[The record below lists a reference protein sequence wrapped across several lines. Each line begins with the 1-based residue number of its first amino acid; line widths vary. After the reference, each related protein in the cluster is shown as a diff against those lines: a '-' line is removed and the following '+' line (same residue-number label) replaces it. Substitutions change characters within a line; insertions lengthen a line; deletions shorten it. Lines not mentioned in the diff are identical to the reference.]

1 MSSKLNQK
9 KKTKKVL
16 KLKKKLQ
23 RNLLEKYKEEYSG
36 LEDKDVLNLSEEIV
50 TKLSY
55 SKDLEETEID
65 KLEIQLEAIKYIIDE
80 KSKNTKFNNSDYK
93 YYPDYDDPDFNKK
106 IFLKKEFNLNK
117 IPLIPIP
124 KKNEFFDLKD
134 ISNKMCGRDEDM
146 VLNPNQNFLKVF
158 MSPSTPYNSVL
169 LFHGTGVGKTC
180 SSISIVEEYS
190 EELLRYNKKI
200 IILSNPSIKSNF
212 MKNIFNVNNVKAGR
226 PIYQCTKNKYFKLL
240 NLNPDDIGNKISFL
254 DFQSKIKKKIN
265 EKYEFNGY
273 QEFANKVE
281 KIINKGSRLRPDLR
295 NKYVKEKIKETF
307 SNSVMIIDEAH
318 NIKQGDD
325 MKKVPPILEKVLKY
339 SENMKLILLSAT
351 PMFDNSTEIVW
362 LLNLLLMN
370 DKRPLLSDKM
380 LFNKGNLTD
389 TGKELLIRKSRGYVS
404 YLRGE
409 NILKFPKRL
418 YPSVY
423 KGKSGYPKS
432 LKTSEI
438 PKLDLSGNPIEDKF
452 KLKNLEIIG
461 CKMSNHQ
468 LNYYNKMD
476 SSGDYGSFLS
486 NGLML
491 SNIVF
496 PSLSDDE
503 SLSNIIGNSGFRNT
517 FSKVKK
523 TGNISFKIK
532 HQEFND
538 MFRLDNLKK
547 YSSKIAKIIENIE
560 TSEGVVFIYSKYI
573 YSGIVPLALALEYNG
588 YTNYKSPLLEG
599 DKKDPIMINGNSS
612 RKKAKYM
619 IISGTQE
626 LGKDAYDDYL
636 KIENKNKN
644 GEMIKVILGSE
655 TAAEGLDFKNI
666 REVHILDPWYH
677 LNKLEQI
684 IGRAIRYCSHIDL
697 PVEKRNVVVNLYAS
711 IKTLKPDDEDK
722 ETIDLRVLR
731 EAENKARQ
739 MGEVEYI
746 LKTNSVDCNLNLN
759 GNKFIDDNYDGKL
772 RVLTPKNTNP
782 DNIYIKDKDYDRL
795 CNYSKCDYKCI
806 PDLSQHRNES
816 NINYDTFNSSTI
828 NEQIHILKKNIIKM
842 FKKDVIYDLEDFTKI
857 FPNEDKQIIYFTL
870 QSLLDGKDEFTD
882 GYSNVGYLIYKGGF
896 YIFQPKY
903 LQNHKLN
910 INNIRRPLTKK
921 KLGINL
927 NTYISSLRNN
937 NKAMK
942 ISHELIIN
950 NIRSNYYF
958 LIRDNIGKDELWLNS
973 YNIINKG
980 KIVFNEEAE
989 NSYNFFVYGKIF
1001 ENYDKNKYNIGIGKH
1016 FAKTIK
1022 SNVYNYGFANDAL
1035 SFIEQYMERKF
1046 IKKIPKNTG
1055 WSTKIDKIDDFKL
1068 ELAYNPKLIAN
1079 KPNPAKY
1086 LDNILLECEIDWLPY
1101 EEKTILIRHLI
1112 ENNKDNKDL
1121 YNLIVKSNLLFNKDV
1136 YFNDPILKSKNDKQL
1151 YGYKIV
1157 KDKKLIYFKYENKT
1171 FTECNK
1177 QETVQIKKS
1186 TKKRIL
1192 NETYNIMDK
1201 LGYLEEKLPEK
1212 KVVLKIRDTRGQ
1224 GNKGTQKRKGSICG
1238 SDGMKKGFITKYL
1251 SSFDTK
1257 KYNEYSKQNLCIMIE
1272 LYLRINHGKKLLGRE
1287 QHRFYNCEESF
1298 EYGIN

>member
-1 MSSKLNQK
+1 MSKAENK

-16 KLKKKLQ
+16 KFKKKIQ
-23 RNLLEKYKEEYSG
+23 KNLLSKY
-36 LEDKDVLNLSEEIV
+36 LEDYSKLKDDEVLKLSEKIV
-50 TKLSY
+50 NQLSY
-55 SKDLEETEID
+55 SKNLDETQID
-65 KLEIQLEAIKYIIDE
+65 DLEIQLEAIKYVIDE
-80 KSKNTKFNNSDYK
+80 KSKNTKYNDSDYK
-93 YYPDYDDPDFNKK
+93 YYPDYDDPDFNEK

-117 IPLIPIP
+117 IPLVSIP
-124 KKNEFFDLKD
+124 KKNDFLNLKD
-134 ISNKMCGRDEDM
+134 VSNKICGRDEDM
-146 VLNPNQNFLKVF
+146 TLNPNQNFLKVF
-158 MSPSTPYNSVL
+158 MSPSTPYNSLL

-190 EELLRYNKKI
+190 EELLKYNKKI

-212 MKNIFNVNNVKAGR
+212 MKNIFNLNNVKAGR
-226 PIYQCTKNKYFKLL
+226 PLYQCTKNKYFKLI
-240 NLNPDDIGNKISFL
+240 NIDPNDVGKKISL
-254 DFQSKIKKKIN
+254 NDFQSKIKKKIN

-281 KIINKGSRLRPDLR
+281 KIMNKGMRLRADLR
-295 NKYVKEKIKETF
+295 NKYIKDKIKERF

-325 MKKVPPILEKVLKY
+325 MKKVPPILEKVLRY

-370 DKRPLLSDKM
+370 DKRATLSDKM
-380 LFNKGNLTD
+380 LFDKGNLTD
-389 TGKELLIRKSRGYVS
+389 SGKQVLIRKSRGYVS

-423 KGKSGYPKS
+423 GRKKGYPKS
-432 LKTSEI
+432 LELSEI
-438 PKLDLSGNPIEDKF
+438 PQLNLFGDNIEDKN
-452 KLKNLEIIG
+452 KIKNLEVIG
-461 CKMSNHQ
+461 CEMSGHQ
-468 LNYYNKMD
+468 LNYYKKMQEV
-476 SSGDYGSFLS
+476 GDYGSFLS

-496 PSLSDDE
+496 PSLSDDNT
-503 SLSNIIGNSGFRNT
+503 LSNIIGNTGFKNAFT
-517 FSKVKK
+517 KVKK
-523 TGNISFKIK
+523 TGGISFKIK
-532 HQEFND
+532 HPEFKD
-538 MFRLDNLKK
+538 MFKLDILKK
-547 YSSKIAKIIENIE
+547 YSSKIAQIIENIK

-588 YTNYKSPLLEG
+588 YTHYKSPLLDGE
-599 DKKDPIMINGNSS
+599 KQDPIMVTSNSYN
-612 RKKAKYM
+612 KKAKYM

-636 KIENKNKN
+636 KVENKNKN

-684 IGRAIRYCSHIDL
+684 IGRAIRYCSHIEL
-697 PVEKRNVVVNLYAS
+697 PIEKRNVVVNLYAS
-711 IKTLKPDDEDK
+711 ITTFNPKKDDR

-739 MGEVEYI
+739 MGDVEYI
-746 LKTNSVDCNLNLN
+746 LKTNSIDCNLNLN
-759 GNKFIDDNYDGKL
+759 GNKFIDDIYDGKL
-772 RVLTPKNTNP
+772 SVITPKDTKP
-782 DNIYIKDKDYDRL
+782 DNINIKDKDYDRL

-806 PDLSQHRNES
+806 PDLSRHSKNN
-816 NINYDTFNSSTI
+816 NINYDTFDALTI
-828 NEQIHILKKNIIKM
+828 NEQMHILKKKIIKM
-842 FKKDVIYDLEDFTKI
+842 FKKDVIYDLDDFVNI
-857 FPNEDKQIIYFTL
+857 FPDEDKQIIYFTL
-870 QSLLDGKDEFTD
+870 QSLLDDKDEFTD
-882 GYSNVGYLIYKGGF
+882 NYGNMGYLIYKGGY

-903 LQNHKLN
+903 LKNHKIN
-910 INNIRRPLTKK
+910 MNNIRRPLTKK

-927 NTYISSLRNN
+927 NSYISSIKNN
-937 NKAMK
+937 NKPVK
-942 ISHELIIN
+942 INHQIIIN

-958 LIRDNIGKDELWLNS
+958 LIRDNLGKDELWLDLF
-973 YNIINKG
+973 NKN
-980 KIVFNEEAE
+980 KIMFDKDSEK
-989 NSYNFFVYGKIF
+989 SYNFFVYGKLF
-1001 ENYDKNKYNIGIGKH
+1001 SNYRSNKYNIDTARY
-1016 FAKTIK
+1016 FAKRLK
-1022 SNVYNYGFANDAL
+1022 NNVYNYGFSNDVL
-1035 SFIEQYMERKF
+1035 SFIETFMERQY

-1055 WSTKIDKIDDFKL
+1055 WSTKIDKIDEFKS
-1068 ELAYNPKLIAN
+1068 ELAYNSKLIEERS
-1079 KPNPAKY
+1079 NPVKY
-1086 LDNILLECEIDWLPY
+1086 LENILLKCEIDWIPY
-1101 EEKTILIRHLI
+1101 EEKTILIRFLI
-1112 ENNKDNKDL
+1112 KESKENNDL
-1121 YNLIVKSNLLFNKDV
+1121 FDIIKQTNLLYNKDV
-1136 YFNDPILKSKNDKQL
+1136 YYKDPLLKSKNPDDL

-1157 KDKKLIYFKYENKT
+1157 NNKKLIYFKYENKV
-1171 FTECNK
+1171 FSECNK

-1186 TKKRIL
+1186 TKKIIL
-1192 NETYNIMDK
+1192 EKKYNIMDK

-1251 SSFDTK
+1251 SSFDSK
-1257 KYNEYSKQNLCIMIE
+1257 KYTDYSKQNLCILIE
-1272 LYLRINHGKKLLGRE
+1272 LYLRINHGKKLLGKE
-1287 QHRFYNCEESF
+1287 QHRFYNYEESL
-1298 EYGIN
+1298 EYGII